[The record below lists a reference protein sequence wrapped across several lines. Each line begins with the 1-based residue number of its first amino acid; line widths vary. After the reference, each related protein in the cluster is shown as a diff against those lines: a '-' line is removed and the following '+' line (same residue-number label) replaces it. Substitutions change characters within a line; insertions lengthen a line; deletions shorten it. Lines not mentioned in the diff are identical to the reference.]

1 LNCHFCH
8 AFLIS
13 IVFQTLYISE
23 SQFLRRNKIKFVN
36 NDIMFNSKDIYIAQA
51 FCSLKLEDDSL
62 IGFVIFGSLSIFNE
76 SREHGI
82 NNGN

>member
-1 LNCHFCH
+1 
-8 AFLIS
+8 
-13 IVFQTLYISE
+13 
-23 SQFLRRNKIKFVN
+23 
-36 NDIMFNSKDIYIAQA
+36 MFNSKDIYIAQA